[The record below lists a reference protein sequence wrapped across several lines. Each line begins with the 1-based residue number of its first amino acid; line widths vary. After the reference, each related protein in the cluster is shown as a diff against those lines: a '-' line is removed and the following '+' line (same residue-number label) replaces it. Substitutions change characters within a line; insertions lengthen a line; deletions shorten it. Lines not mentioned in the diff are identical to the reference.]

1 METINTKSWAEF
13 VQAIQDIR
21 DKYGT
26 YQIEGSDKTINIDMY
41 YRGQADESWSLDTTL
56 ERKTDKP
63 YTVLSYAAL
72 ASMNSSEIESFTGDS
87 WNIPDYPDLEKVI
100 RTDTDPSYPMLR
112 LPIYD
117 YLVYL
122 RHHGFPSP
130 LLDWSESPYIAS
142 YFACIDAKD
151 DISPAVYC
159 YIETPNLSKGQE
171 FGKPV
176 IALQG
181 KYVKTHKRHF
191 SQKAWYTVAAVWDKS
206 DEVYRFCHHENVF
219 KEENP
224 RQDLLYKIVLPKN
237 IRQEALMVLNDY
249 NINHFTLFHS
259 EDSLIKSIETKMFD
273 LRED

>member
-1 METINTKSWAEF
+1 METINTESWAEF

-21 DKYGT
+21 DKYGS
-26 YQIEGSDKTINIDMY
+26 YEIEGSDKPINIDMY
-41 YRGQADESWSLDTTL
+41 YRGQADESWSLNTTL
-56 ERKTDKP
+56 ERKTDKT

-87 WNIPDYPDLEKVI
+87 WNIPDYPDLEKEI
-100 RTDTDPSYPMLR
+100 KGGSSDPRLK

-130 LLDWSESPYIAS
+130 LLDWSESPYIAA

-159 YIETPNLSKGQE
+159 YIETPNLSKGQAL
-171 FGKPV
+171 GKPA

-191 SQKAWYTVAAVWDKS
+191 SQKAWYTVAAIWDRNEK
-206 DEVYRFCHHENVF
+206 VYRFCHHENVF
-219 KEENP
+219 KENNP
-224 RQDLLYKIVLPKN
+224 KQDLLYKIVLPKN
-237 IRQEALMVLNDY
+237 IRQEALKVLNDY